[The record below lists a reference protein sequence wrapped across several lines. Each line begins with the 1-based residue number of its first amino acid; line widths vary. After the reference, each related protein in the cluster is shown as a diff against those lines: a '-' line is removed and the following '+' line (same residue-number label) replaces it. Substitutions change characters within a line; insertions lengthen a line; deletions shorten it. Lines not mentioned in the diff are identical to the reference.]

1 MPTYLSKR
9 VVVHSKQI
17 SLERNRSENSKTLY
31 IKNKLINSFKNKV
44 LQNDKKQTLKTVKI
58 HGSERFWSFM
68 NSSAPRV
75 KQRQHRQEG
84 SDITV

>member
-1 MPTYLSKR
+1 MKW
-9 VVVHSKQI
+9 
-17 SLERNRSENSKTLY
+17 
-31 IKNKLINSFKNKV
+31 

-58 HGSERFWSFM
+58 HVFEKFWSFM
-68 NSSAPRV
+68 NSSASRV